1 MISLYNDDC
10 LNVLPTIKD
19 KSIDLIVSD
28 IPYKIVAGGCTNK
41 AMGIGK
47 NNYNLIKNGKIF
59 KHNDI
64 KFSDFMSE
72 IFRVLKDNS
81 HCYLMVNGRNLKELQ
96 MEAEKVGFVYQNLLV
111 WDKGN
116 ATPNKWYMNCCEFI
130 LFLRKGR
137 AKNINNLSSK
147 TILKID
153 NVRNKTHP
161 TEKPIDLMKVL
172 IENSSVENDTVLDMF
187 MGTGSAI
194 VASVMLNRNAIGIEI
209 DKEYFDI
216 AKKRVYW
223 NKRQENSNL
232 DIIQVFAE
240 QNEMV

>member
-96 MEAEKVGFVYQNLLV
+96 TEAEKVGFVYQNLLV

-172 IENSSVENDTVLDMF
+172 IKNSSVENDTVLDMF
-187 MGTGSAI
+187 MGTGSTVI
-194 VASVMLNRNAIGIEI
+194 ASVMLNRNAIGIEI
-209 DKEYFDI
+209 DNDYFNI
-216 AKKRVYW
+216 AKKRIYGT
-223 NKRQENSNL
+223 RE
-232 DIIQVFAE
+232 
-240 QNEMV
+240 